1 MYSAAL
7 TCNGIYMKTAVFNKY
22 RVSYSN
28 CRWMNKRA
36 ARQECATLI
45 KFCAVC
51 TELQRDAAA
60 MLLWFVGCQNSTT
73 FKLAPLGMR
82 GAQEQTLLV
91 SENNIG
97 TYLTCNRINMKT
109 AVLRFFFKKSTDC
122 HTAVCIQKY
131 NTQHVVQ
138 TAIHHQRKYCI

>member
-1 MYSAAL
+1 
-7 TCNGIYMKTAVFNKY
+7 MKTAVLNKY

-28 CRWMNKRA
+28 CRWMNKSA

-45 KFCAVC
+45 KFCTVC
-51 TELQRDAAA
+51 TELQTDAAT
-60 MLLWFVGCQNSTT
+60 MFKEKSLLWFVGCQNSTT

-91 SENNIG
+91 LENNIG
-97 TYLTCNRINMKT
+97 TYLTCNRIYMKT
-109 AVLRFFFKKSTDC
+109 AVLRFFFLKSTDC
-122 HTAVCIQKY
+122 HTAVCIQMY